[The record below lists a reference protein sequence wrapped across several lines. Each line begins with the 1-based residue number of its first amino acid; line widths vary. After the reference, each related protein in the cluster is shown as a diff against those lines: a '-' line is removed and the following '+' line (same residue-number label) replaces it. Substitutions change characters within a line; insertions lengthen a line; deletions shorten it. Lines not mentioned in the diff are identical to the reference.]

1 MYRNRLR
8 KFALG
13 DYVNN
18 QGVEG
23 NYLTNNLGL
32 ASAQPY
38 MQLGSQL
45 VNTID
50 PANSYGVKSNTG
62 AALSGGLTGAAAG
75 TAILP
80 GIGTAVGGVIGAVGS
95 IIGNNKRK
103 EEQEKA
109 ETDQRRLEVS
119 NINQYSRGVLAN
131 YPSNGIA
138 AKYGMKMP
146 NGGTLPYPTTKDTD
160 VEVLSSNMA
169 QYEGNTHEN
178 GGISLDNNIEIE
190 DQEVIKDDMVLS
202 DRLYPSKLSKSLVKG
217 LGITIKDNDTYASLS
232 ARLGKNKGKFE
243 KNLESTRL
251 GEKGTAQLMVKQLDD
266 AVNTLFKD
274 QQLQKQIKGVD
285 SEGNKMALGGST
297 DPIKKLWKK
306 IEANPLKTTAADL
319 YKIYDLEYGRDA
331 MQSGTP
337 IELSN
342 DGKPTL
348 KFTDNN
354 LIPQMFTQT
363 KVYNPG
369 AGIGKVNT
377 RVPKYAFGDYI
388 PKVSRG
394 LTNDPSYLNM
404 EESINNLA
412 MPNYSNN
419 PKLTNNPAYINMQN
433 AINELPNLN
442 PTPTSINN
450 GGGTIETLR
459 PEVQVTQPEKVPFM
473 ETVGNNLGNIA
484 NGIGFLANNA
494 QINQLQTEYNPTLT
508 PAPNYN
514 FTSRLPYLSNQ
525 VKSAYRTATQ
535 GIKGSSA
542 QDNQALQSNMF
553 AKTLSSLNEATGD
566 EFARKDQYDARH
578 NEMVNRNNL
587 YNTNTINQAKFASQD
602 NRNQKVAL
610 RQQNVDS
617 LIKGIIGNKTVKDQQ
632 ELDFAKNY
640 MELLK
645 GDQTGVS
652 KRFLEQVPAK
662 FRRKYIGNY
671 YN

>member
-1 MYRNRLR
+1 MRTRRFRRYESG
-8 KFALG
+8 G
-13 DYVNN
+13 DLSQYA
-18 QGVEG
+18 GYG
-23 NYLTNNLGL
+23 
-32 ASAQPY
+32 
-38 MQLGSQL
+38 QLGSQL
-45 VNTID
+45 INTID
-50 PANSYGVKSNTG
+50 PKNAYGVQSDIG
-62 AALSGGLTGAAAG
+62 AFGSGAMQGASLGLVAG
-75 TAILP
+75 P
-80 GIGTAVGGVIGAVGS
+80 VGVAVGGAIGGITS
-95 IIGNNKRK
+95 LFGNDKRK
-103 EEQEKA
+103 EEERKA
-109 ETDQRRLEVS
+109 KEQQRQIE
-119 NINQYSRGVLAN
+119 INGIMQHSKGVLAN
-131 YPSNGIA
+131 YPSYGVMS
-138 AKYGMKMP
+138 AKYGMKLP
-146 NGGTLPYPTTKDTD
+146 NGGKLPYPTDNSQTD
-160 VEVLSSNMA
+160 VLASNIA
-169 QYEGNTHEN
+169 QYSGDTHEN
-178 GGISLDNNIEIE
+178 GGIPIDTNQDQRPEVEIE
-190 DQEVIKDDMVLS
+190 NNEVIKDDMVLS
-202 DRLYPSKLSKSLVKG
+202 DRLYPSKLSKSLIKG
-217 LGITIKDNDTYASLS
+217 LGTTIKDSDTYASLS

-459 PEVQVTQPEKVPFM
+459 PEVQITQPEKVPFM